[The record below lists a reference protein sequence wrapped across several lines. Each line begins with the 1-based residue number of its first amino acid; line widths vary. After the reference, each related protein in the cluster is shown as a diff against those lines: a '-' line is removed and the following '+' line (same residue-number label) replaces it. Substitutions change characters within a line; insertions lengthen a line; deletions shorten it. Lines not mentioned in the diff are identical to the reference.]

1 MEVAILM
8 TASTS
13 SLVGMTVDEDSLT
26 AEETKEEAAVL
37 GLPCDDEA
45 TVALPG
51 GLCVSEGLGASL

>member
-26 AEETKEEAAVL
+26 VEETKEEAAVL
-37 GLPCDDEA
+37 GLP
-45 TVALPG
+45 
-51 GLCVSEGLGASL
+51 